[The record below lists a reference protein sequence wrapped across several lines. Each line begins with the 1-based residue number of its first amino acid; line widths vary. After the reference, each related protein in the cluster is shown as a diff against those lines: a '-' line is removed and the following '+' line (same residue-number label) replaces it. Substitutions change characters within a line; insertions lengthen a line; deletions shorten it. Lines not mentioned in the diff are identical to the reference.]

1 MGFARVLATLLFVVA
16 LPAALLTTNIRLLAN
31 APLVYDYAYDR
42 YDAELTTGLSRSD
55 LDGAAGALRDYFN
68 NGEESFYHSVTDGGL
83 PGPIF
88 SARETQHMADVKD
101 LFVLV
106 NRVQEISVVY
116 ILAYVV
122 AYFIWARDGNVR
134 QLAAQSLTGIALG
147 LAFVA
152 SIGIFAAFGF
162 DAAFERFHLIAFS
175 NDLWRLDPATDHL
188 IQMFP
193 EPFWRDITIV
203 LGVMCALEGLTIAS
217 LAGAYMIVTRDEPRT
232 LSGSIALE
240 GSRTQA
246 A

>member
-1 MGFARVLATLLFVVA
+1 MGFARVVATLLFVVA
-16 LPAALLTTNIRLLAN
+16 LPAALLTTNVRLFAN

-42 YDAELTTGLSRSD
+42 YDADLTTGLSRSD

-68 NGEESFYHSVTDGGL
+68 NGEESFYYSVTEGGL

-101 LFVLV
+101 LFVVV

-122 AYFIWARDGNVR
+122 AFFIWARDGNVR
-134 QLAAQSLTGIALG
+134 QLAAQSLAGIALG
-147 LAFVA
+147 LAFVGG
-152 SIGIFAAFGF
+152 IGIFAAFGF
-162 DAAFERFHLIAFS
+162 EAAFERFHLIAFS

-193 EPFWRDITIV
+193 EPFWRDMTIV
-203 LGVMCALEGLTIAS
+203 LGAMCALEALIIGSMAS
-217 LAGAYMIVTRDEPRT
+217 AYLIVTRDEPRP
-232 LSGSIALE
+232 LAGSIALKD
-240 GSRTQA
+240 SRTQA